1 MKKLSGLLA
10 VALCLCLLFP
20 VLTGCDPKKVTVE
33 FDTNGGN
40 AIASQT
46 VRRGKR
52 AEAPANPA
60 RSGYIFD
67 GWQTEDGTEW
77 AFDQK
82 IKENVKLIAKWRESG
97 VSLSVRNLN
106 DVFEDVLKPYEEK
119 ILAFFNYEFI
129 TTQFSTFVNTDD
141 PEAVEVYKRLD
152 GLQIKEDPKEFKTQL
167 DDVLGTPSAVD
178 ARCNVNV
185 NSRFRY
191 DYKIAKNKI
200 QADLAS
206 SDPAVVAA
214 AERLQDEMLGQLRV
228 LKPAQELPLPSDAVV
243 AKWLNDVYKDF
254 GNFASAFEPMDRH
267 NVPLQ
272 INAGEA
278 TAEET
283 LRDGTARVSFEY
295 EGRLRPSV
303 PYNPK
308 ESSEAN
314 VQTAAAPGNW
324 YTFASGNAGGGSGET
339 EYAALTSFSGYV
351 IRKTLTISTPGT
363 YEASYVSVSVSVKG
377 RGASVLI
384 VSDAGRLIYPVLPHD
399 GLEATIFVDESSQ
412 PIRLPAG
419 ETLTVDLYV
428 FADASVSDQSAV
440 SLEHFSVDICFGAAG
455 GIYSES

>member
-20 VLTGCDPKKVTVE
+20 VLTGCDPKEVTVE

-60 RSGYIFD
+60 RFGYIFD

-82 IKENVKLIAKWRESG
+82 INENVKLIAKWRESG

-106 DVFEDVLKPYEEK
+106 DVFEDVLKPSEEK
-119 ILAFFNYEFI
+119 NLAFLNYEFI

-228 LKPAQELPLPSDAVV
+228 LKPAQELPLPGDAVV

-254 GNFASAFEPMDRH
+254 GNLAATFELMERY

-363 YEASYVSVSVSVKG
+363 YEAGYVAASVSVKG

-428 FADASVSDQSAV
+428 FADASVSDQSAE
-440 SLEHFSVDICFGAAG
+440 SLEHVSVDICFGAAG

>member
-1 MKKLSGLLA
+1 MKKLSSLLA

-20 VLTGCDPKKVTVE
+20 VLTGCNPKEVTVE

-46 VRRGKR
+46 VRRGER

-97 VSLSVRNLN
+97 VSLSVRNVN

-119 ILAFFNYEFI
+119 VLAFLNYEFI

-141 PEAVEVYKRLD
+141 PEAVEVYKQLD

-167 DDVLGTPSAVD
+167 DDVLGTPFATDSQ
-178 ARCNVNV
+178 RNVNV

-191 DYKIAKNKI
+191 DYKIAKKKI

-214 AERLQDEMLGQLRV
+214 AEELRDEMLKRLRIF
-228 LKPAQELPLPSDAVV
+228 KPDLELPLPAESVV
-243 AKWLNDVYKDF
+243 ATWLNEVYEDF
-254 GNFASAFEPMDRH
+254 GNLAATFELMDRY

-283 LRDGTARVSFEY
+283 LRDGTACVSFEY

-324 YTFASGNAGGGSGET
+324 YTFASGNAGDGSGET

-351 IRKTLTISTPGT
+351 IRKPLTISTPGT
-363 YEASYVSVSVSVKG
+363 YEASYVAASVSVKG

-384 VSDAGRLIYPVLPHD
+384 VSDAGSLYYLVLPHD
-399 GLEATIFVDESSQ
+399 GRESDCFVDESFQ
-412 PIRLPAG
+412 PLRIPAG
-419 ETLTVDLYV
+419 ESLTVDLYV
-428 FADASVSDQSAV
+428 FADASVSDHSAE
-440 SLEHFSVDICFGAAG
+440 SLEHVSVDICFGAAG
-455 GIYSES
+455 GSYSES